1 MQILINKNGWQSLD
15 VNKNASV
22 SLVQNNISYP
32 FGSVKLGRT
41 TQIKI
46 PNTPHN
52 ASVFELASRADMY
65 GSGARKKYEA
75 SIVIGAVVLYGYLYV
90 DNYSED
96 NYNCVFIFGE
106 NEELTKL
113 LGDKDIR
120 ASLSEHL
127 DFYLIENNVILLK
140 DVGNSRHDITLGTP
154 QLVNK
159 YVRFSGINAQKAI
172 SIYRP
177 YSNVVDGNPNNAPK
191 KVATNL
197 IELLKLASYLGV
209 NVDTSNLGDLYVVH
223 DNKLTP
229 ETLLASTS
237 MSYQLESYDPLIGSN
252 YTMESSYT
260 IPFAQNLKFTSTDYD
275 QPSQPQL
282 IAVGY
287 GFPVDIKLKFPDDF
301 PNDVDCYRAINNS
314 MTIPVPWYPS
324 NSSFR
329 FGKAPLAGKTIN
341 LKYSADYRNA
351 FFFARDSD
359 FDENGILKSLPTDVI
374 FEFEIIA
381 DNEIKDEDEEQAQQN
396 KLVKATDFF
405 PDLTFAQIIDIVRY
419 TFDKQLLY
427 DATSQTLRFV
437 DYGSLD
443 TLDISDYLVD
453 VKQVNRSVKNSTAI
467 VSEIRTEEDKYGA
480 FMLSWKTENENLTP
494 TSNIYTF
501 PATYGS
507 VTKYGNFNV
516 LLADES
522 KENTLASIDSAGYL
536 IPLPIVSNRPIY
548 DKIFA
553 ESTNVKC
560 TFAMSALEFTHFFK
574 NDYLLV
580 VRGVRYIYVSA
591 TYNNGIVTAELQKI

>member
-1 MQILINKNGWQSLD
+1 MQILIDKNGWQSLD
-15 VNKNASV
+15 VNKNANV

-46 PNTPHN
+46 PNTPNN
-52 ASVFELASRADMY
+52 ASIFELASRADMY
-65 GSGARKKYEA
+65 GSGARKRYKA
-75 SIVIGAVVLYGYLYV
+75 SIIIGAVILYGYLYV

-120 ASLSEHL
+120 AILQEYL
-127 DFYLIENNVILLK
+127 DFYLIRNNVIELK
-140 DVGNSRHDITLGTP
+140 DTGGVNHDITIGYP
-154 QLVNK
+154 DVVSK
-159 YVRFSGINAQKAI
+159 YIRFSGINAQKAI
-172 SIYRP
+172 SMYRP
-177 YSNVVDGNPNNAPK
+177 YSNLVNEPPINAPK

-209 NVDTSNLGDLYVVH
+209 NIDTSKLGDLYVVH
-223 DNKLTP
+223 DNELTP
-229 ETLLASTS
+229 ETLLELVS
-237 MSYQLESYDPLIGSN
+237 MSYELEEYDPLIGSN
-252 YTMESSYT
+252 YTMSSSYAM
-260 IPFAQNLKFTSTDYD
+260 PFAQNVTFASTNYN
-275 QPSQPQL
+275 QPDQPQL
-282 IAVGY
+282 NAVGY
-287 GFPVDIKLKFPDDF
+287 GFSADIKLRFPDDF
-301 PNDVDCYRAINNS
+301 PSDIRCYRALSNS
-314 MTIPVPWYPS
+314 MTIVAPWAQYQ
-324 NSSFR
+324 
-329 FGKAPLAGKTIN
+329 FGSGSLAGKTIEVEFSDN
-341 LKYSADYRNA
+341 LPNA
-351 FFFARDSD
+351 FFFARASD
-359 FDENGILKSLPTDVI
+359 FTSNGILVSLPTDDM
-374 FEFEIIA
+374 FDFEIIA
-381 DNEIKDEDEEQAQQN
+381 DNEIKESEDEEQAQQN

-405 PDLTFAQIIDIVRY
+405 PDLTFSQIIDIVRY

-427 DATSQTLRFV
+427 DASTQTLRFV
-437 DYGSLD
+437 DYSSLNS
-443 TLDISDYLVD
+443 LDISDYLVE

-467 VSEIRTEEDKYGA
+467 ISEIRTEEDKYGR
-480 FMLSWKTENENLTP
+480 FVLSWRTENENLAQ

-522 KENTLASIDSAGYL
+522 KKNTLASIDSAGYL
-536 IPLPIVSNRPIY
+536 IPLPIVKNRPIY
-548 DKIFA
+548 DNIFA

-574 NDYLLV
+574 NDSLLV

>member
-1 MQILINKNGWQSLD
+1 MQIQINKNGWRSLD

-46 PNTPHN
+46 PNTPNN

-65 GSGARKKYEA
+65 GSGARKIYEA
-75 SIVIGAVVLYGYLYV
+75 SIIIGAVVLYGYLYV

-120 ASLSEHL
+120 ASLQEYL
-127 DFYLIENNVILLK
+127 DFYLIRNNEIELTN
-140 DVGNSRHDITLGTP
+140 VGGGNYDFTIGSP
-154 QLVNK
+154 QVVSK

-172 SIYRP
+172 SMYRP
-177 YSNVVDGNPNNAPK
+177 YSNFVNEPPINAPK

-223 DNKLTP
+223 DNELTP
-229 ETLLASTS
+229 ETLLELVSI
-237 MSYQLESYDPLIGSN
+237 SYELDEYDPLISN
-252 YTMESSYT
+252 YSISSSYT
-260 IPFAQNLKFTSTDYD
+260 MPFAQNVPFVSTDYY
-275 QPSQPQL
+275 QPDQPQL
-282 IAVGY
+282 NAVGY
-287 GFPVDIKLKFPDDF
+287 GFSADIKLRFPDYF
-301 PNDVDCYRAINNS
+301 PSDIRCYRALSNS
-314 MTIPVPWYPS
+314 MTVVAPWEQYQ
-324 NSSFR
+324 
-329 FGKAPLAGKTIN
+329 FGSGSLAGKTIDVDFSDN
-341 LKYSADYRNA
+341 LPNA
-351 FFFARDSD
+351 FFFARASD
-359 FDENGILKSLPTDVI
+359 FTSKGVLVSLPTDDM
-374 FEFEIIA
+374 FDFEIIVNNA
-381 DNEIKDEDEEQAQQN
+381 VQESEEDEAPAPLN
-396 KLVKATDFF
+396 KLVKATDFI
-405 PDLTFAQIIDIVRY
+405 PDLTFSQIIDIVRY

-427 DATSQTLRFV
+427 DVSTHTLRFV

-443 TLDISDYLVD
+443 SLDISDYLVEI
-453 VKQVNRSVKNSTAI
+453 KQVNRSVKNSTAM
-467 VSEIRTEEDKYGA
+467 VSEIRTEEDKYGT
-480 FMLSWKTENENLTP
+480 FMLSWRTENENFAP

-522 KENTLASIDSAGYL
+522 KKNTLASIDSAGYL
-536 IPLPIVSNRPIY
+536 IPLPIVRNRPIY
-548 DKIFA
+548 DNIFA

-574 NDYLLV
+574 NDSLLI

>member
-15 VNKNASV
+15 INKMASV

-46 PNTPHN
+46 PNTPNN

-65 GSGARKKYEA
+65 GIGARKRHEA
-75 SIVIGAVVLYGYLYV
+75 SIIIGAVVLYGYLYV
-90 DNYSED
+90 DNYSDD
-96 NYNCVFIFGE
+96 NYSCVFIFGE

-113 LGDKDIR
+113 LGGKDIR
-120 ASLSEHL
+120 ASLQEYL
-127 DFYLIENNVILLK
+127 DFYLIRNNVIELK
-140 DVGNSRHDITLGTP
+140 DTGGVNRNITIETP
-154 QLVNK
+154 RLVSK
-159 YVRFSGINAQKAI
+159 HIQFSGINEQKAI
-172 SIYRP
+172 SMYRP
-177 YSNVVDGNPNNAPK
+177 YSNVVDGNPKNAPK

-223 DNKLTP
+223 DNELTP
-229 ETLLASTS
+229 EKLLALAS
-237 MSYQLESYDPLIGSN
+237 MSYKLEESDPLIGSI
-252 YTMESSYT
+252 YTMSSSYT
-260 IPFAQNLKFTSTDYD
+260 MPFAQNLPFVSTDYY
-275 QPSQPQL
+275 QPDQPQL
-282 IAVGY
+282 NAVGY
-287 GFPVDIKLKFPDDF
+287 GFSADIKLRFPDDF
-301 PNDVDCYRAINNS
+301 PSDIRCYRALSNS
-314 MTIPVPWYPS
+314 MTIVAPWQQY
-324 NSSFR
+324 R
-329 FGKAPLAGKTIN
+329 FGDGSLAGKTIDVDFSDN
-341 LKYSADYRNA
+341 LPNA
-351 FFFARDSD
+351 FFFARASD
-359 FDENGILKSLPTDVI
+359 FTSNGVLVSLPTDDM
-374 FEFEIIA
+374 FDFEIIVNNA
-381 DNEIKDEDEEQAQQN
+381 VQESEEDETPTPLN
-396 KLVKATDFF
+396 KLVKASDFF
-405 PDLTFAQIIDIVRY
+405 PDLTFSQIIDIVRY

-427 DATSQTLRFV
+427 DASTQTLRFV
-437 DYGSLD
+437 DYSSLNS
-443 TLDISDYLVD
+443 LDISDYLVE
-453 VKQVNRSVKNSTAI
+453 VKQVNRSVKNSTAM
-467 VSEIRTEEDKYGA
+467 VSEIRTEEDKYGR
-480 FMLSWKTENENLTP
+480 FMLSWKTENENLAP

-536 IPLPIVSNRPIY
+536 IPLPIVRNRPIY
-548 DKIFA
+548 DNIFA

-574 NDYLLV
+574 NDSLLV

>member
-15 VNKNASV
+15 VNKALNV

-46 PNTPHN
+46 PNTPLN

-65 GSGARKKYEA
+65 GSGARMKYEA
-75 SIVIGAVVLYGYLYV
+75 SIVIGAVVLYGDLYV

-113 LGDKDIR
+113 LSVKDIR
-120 ASLSEHL
+120 ASLGEYL
-127 DFYLIENNVILLK
+127 DFYLIDNNVILLT

-172 SIYRP
+172 SMYRP

-209 NVDTSNLGDLYVVH
+209 NIDTSNLGDLYVVH

-229 ETLLASTS
+229 ETLLALAS
-237 MSYQLESYDPLIGSN
+237 MSYKLEFYDPFIGSN
-252 YTMESSYT
+252 YIMESSYT
-260 IPFAQNLKFTSTDYD
+260 IPFAQNVPFTSTNYY
-275 QPSQPQL
+275 QPDQPQL
-282 IAVGY
+282 NAVGY

-301 PNDVDCYRAINNS
+301 PSDIRCYRALSNS
-314 MTIPVPWYPS
+314 MTVVAPWQQYI
-324 NSSFR
+324 
-329 FGKAPLAGKTIN
+329 FGDGSLAGKTIDVDFSDN
-341 LKYSADYRNA
+341 LPNA
-351 FFFARDSD
+351 FFFARASD
-359 FDENGILKSLPTDVI
+359 FTSNGVLVSLPTDVI

-381 DNEIKDEDEEQAQQN
+381 DNEIKESEEEEQVQVPIN

-405 PDLTFAQIIDIVRY
+405 PNLTFAQIIDIVRY

-427 DATSQTLRFV
+427 DANSHTLRFV
-437 DYGSLD
+437 DYGSLN
-443 TLDISDYLVD
+443 TLDISDYLVE
-453 VKQVNRSVKNSTAI
+453 VKQVNRSVKNSTAM
-467 VSEIRTEEDKYGA
+467 VSDIRTEEDKYGR
-480 FMLSWKTENENLTP
+480 FILNWRTENENLTP

-507 VTKYGNFNV
+507 VTKYGNINV

-536 IPLPIVSNRPIY
+536 IPLPIVKNRPIY
-548 DKIFA
+548 DNIFA

-560 TFAMSALEFTHFFK
+560 TFSMSALEFTHFFK
-574 NDYLLV
+574 NDSLLV

>member
-1 MQILINKNGWQSLD
+1 MQIQINKNGWRSLD

-52 ASVFELASRADMY
+52 ESVFELASRADMY
-65 GSGARKKYEA
+65 GSGARKRYEA
-75 SIVIGAVVLYGYLYV
+75 SIIIGSVVLYGDLYV
-90 DNYSED
+90 DNYSDD

-120 ASLSEHL
+120 ASLQEYL
-127 DFYLIENNVILLK
+127 DFYLIRNNVIELK
-140 DVGNSRHDITLGTP
+140 DTGGVNHDITIGYP
-154 QLVNK
+154 DVVSK
-159 YVRFSGINAQKAI
+159 YIRFSGINAQKAI
-172 SIYRP
+172 SMYRP
-177 YSNVVDGNPNNAPK
+177 YSNLVNEPPINAPK

-209 NVDTSNLGDLYVVH
+209 NIDTSNLGDLYVVH
-223 DNKLTP
+223 DNELTP
-229 ETLLASTS
+229 ETLLELVS
-237 MSYQLESYDPLIGSN
+237 MSYELEESDPLIGSN
-252 YTMESSYT
+252 YTMASSYT
-260 IPFAQNLKFTSTDYD
+260 MPFAQNLPFVSTDYY
-275 QPSQPQL
+275 QPDQPQL
-282 IAVGY
+282 NAVGY
-287 GFPVDIKLKFPDDF
+287 GFSADIKLRFPDDF
-301 PNDVDCYRAINNS
+301 PSDIRCYRALSNS
-314 MTIPVPWYPS
+314 MTIVAPWQQYI
-324 NSSFR
+324 
-329 FGKAPLAGKTIN
+329 FGDGSLAGKTIDVDFSDN
-341 LKYSADYRNA
+341 LPNA
-351 FFFARDSD
+351 FFFARASD
-359 FDENGILKSLPTDVI
+359 FTSNGVLVSLPTNDM
-374 FEFEIIA
+374 FDFEIIV
-381 DNEIKDEDEEQAQQN
+381 NNSVKESEDEEQAPLN
-396 KLVKATDFF
+396 KLVKASDFF
-405 PDLTFAQIIDIVRY
+405 PDLTFSQIIDIVRY

-427 DATSQTLRFV
+427 DASTQTLRFV
-437 DYGSLD
+437 DYSSLD
-443 TLDISDYLVD
+443 SLDISDYLVE
-453 VKQVNRSVKNSTAI
+453 VKQVNRSVKNSTAM
-467 VSEIRTEEDKYGA
+467 VSEIRTEEDKYGR
-480 FMLSWKTENENLTP
+480 FMLSWRTENENLAP

-522 KENTLASIDSAGYL
+522 KKNTLASIDSAGYL
-536 IPLPIVSNRPIY
+536 IPLPIVQNRPIY
-548 DKIFA
+548 DNIFA

-574 NDYLLV
+574 NDSLLV

>member
-1 MQILINKNGWQSLD
+1 MQIQINNNGWQSLD

-65 GSGARKKYEA
+65 GIGARKRYEA

-90 DNYSED
+90 DNYSDD

-120 ASLSEHL
+120 ASLYEFL
-127 DFYLIENNVILLK
+127 DFYLIRNNVIELK
-140 DVGNSRHDITLGTP
+140 DVGGGNHDITIGYP
-154 QLVNK
+154 DVISK
-159 YVRFSGINAQKAI
+159 YTRFSGINAQKAI
-172 SIYRP
+172 SMYRP
-177 YSNVVDGNPNNAPK
+177 YSNLVNEPPINAPK

-223 DNKLTP
+223 DNELTP
-229 ETLLASTS
+229 DTLLELVSI
-237 MSYQLESYDPLIGSN
+237 SYELEESGTLIGSN
-252 YTMESSYT
+252 YSISSSYAM
-260 IPFAQNLKFTSTDYD
+260 PFAHNVPFVSTNYN
-275 QPSQPQL
+275 QPDQPQL
-282 IAVGY
+282 KAVGY
-287 GFPVDIKLKFPDDF
+287 GFSADIKLRFPDDF
-301 PNDVDCYRAINNS
+301 PSDIRCYRALSNS
-314 MTIPVPWYPS
+314 MTIVSPWEQYQ
-324 NSSFR
+324 
-329 FGKAPLAGKTIN
+329 FGNGSLAGKTIEVDFSDN
-341 LKYSADYRNA
+341 LPNA
-351 FFFARDSD
+351 FFFARASD
-359 FDENGILKSLPTDVI
+359 FTSKGVLVSLPTDDM
-374 FEFEIIA
+374 FDFEIIV
-381 DNEIKDEDEEQAQQN
+381 NNSVKESEEDEAPAPLN
-396 KLVKATDFF
+396 KLVKATDFM
-405 PDLTFAQIIDIVRY
+405 PDLTFSQIIDIVRY

-427 DATSQTLRFV
+427 DASTQTLRFV
-437 DYGSLD
+437 DYSSLNS
-443 TLDISDYLVD
+443 LDISDYLVE
-453 VKQVNRSVKNSTAI
+453 VKQVNRSVKNSTAM
-467 VSEIRTEEDKYGA
+467 VSEIRTEEDKYGT
-480 FMLSWKTENENLTP
+480 FMLSWRTENENLSP

-501 PATYGS
+501 PATYGR

-522 KENTLASIDSAGYL
+522 KKNTLASIDSAGYL
-536 IPLPIVSNRPIY
+536 IPLPIVKNRPIY
-548 DKIFA
+548 DNIFA

-560 TFAMSALEFTHFFK
+560 TFSMSALEFTHFFK
-574 NDYLLV
+574 NDSLLV
-580 VRGVRYIYVSA
+580 VRGVIYIYVSA

>member
-41 TQIKI
+41 TQIKL

-75 SIVIGAVVLYGYLYV
+75 SIIIGAVVLYGYLYI
-90 DNYSED
+90 DNYSD
-96 NYNCVFIFGE
+96 GNYNCVFIFGE

-120 ASLSEHL
+120 ASLNEYL
-127 DFYLIENNVILLK
+127 DFYLIRNNVIELT
-140 DVGNSRHDITLGTP
+140 DAGGGRHDVTLGTP
-154 QLVNK
+154 QLVSK
-159 YVRFSGINAQKAI
+159 YIRFNGINAQKAI

-177 YSNVVDGNPNNAPK
+177 YSNAVNENPINAPK

-237 MSYQLESYDPLIGSN
+237 ISYQLDFYDPFIGSN

-260 IPFAQNLKFTSTDYD
+260 IPFAQNLQFSSTDYY
-275 QPSQPQL
+275 QPDQPQL
-282 IAVGY
+282 NAVGY
-287 GFPVDIKLKFPDDF
+287 GFSADIKLRFPDYF
-301 PNDVDCYRAINNS
+301 PSDIRCYRALSNS
-314 MTIPVPWYPS
+314 MTVVAPWQQYM
-324 NSSFR
+324 
-329 FGKAPLAGKTIN
+329 FGDAPLAGKTIDVDFSDN
-341 LKYSADYRNA
+341 LPNA
-351 FFFARDSD
+351 FFFARASD
-359 FDENGILKSLPTDVI
+359 FTSNGVLVSLPTDDM
-374 FEFEIIA
+374 FDFEIIIN
-381 DNEIKDEDEEQAQQN
+381 NEIKESEEDEAPLN

-405 PDLTFAQIIDIVRY
+405 PDLTFSQIIDIVRY

-427 DATSQTLRFV
+427 DATSHTLRFV
-437 DYGSLD
+437 DYNSLN
-443 TLDISDYLVD
+443 TLDISDYLVA
-453 VKQVNRSVKNSTAI
+453 VKQVNRSVKNSTAM
-467 VSEIRTEEDKYGA
+467 VSGIRTEEDKFGA
-480 FMLSWKTENENLTP
+480 FMLSWRTENENLSP

-507 VTKYGNFNV
+507 VTKYKDFNV

-536 IPLPIVSNRPIY
+536 IPLPIVNNRPVY
-548 DKIFA
+548 DNIFA

-574 NDYLLV
+574 NDALLI

>member
-15 VNKNASV
+15 VNKALNV

-46 PNTPHN
+46 PNTPLN

-65 GSGARKKYEA
+65 GSGARRKYEA
-75 SIVIGAVVLYGYLYV
+75 SIVIGAVVLYGDLYV
-90 DNYSED
+90 DNYSDD

-120 ASLSEHL
+120 ASLQEYL
-127 DFYLIENNVILLK
+127 DFYLIRNNVIELN
-140 DVGNSRHDITLGTP
+140 DVGGGIHDITIGYP
-154 QLVNK
+154 AVVSK
-159 YVRFSGINAQKAI
+159 YVRFSGVNAQKAI
-172 SIYRP
+172 SMYRP
-177 YSNVVDGNPNNAPK
+177 YSNFVNEPPINAPK

-223 DNKLTP
+223 DNELTP
-229 ETLLASTS
+229 ETLLELVSI
-237 MSYQLESYDPLIGSN
+237 SYELEEYDQLIGSD
-252 YTMESSYT
+252 YSISSSYT
-260 IPFAQNLKFTSTDYD
+260 MPFAQNVPFVSTNYY
-275 QPSQPQL
+275 QPDRPQL
-282 IAVGY
+282 NAVGY
-287 GFPVDIKLKFPDDF
+287 GFSADIKLRFPDYFPDDIR
-301 PNDVDCYRAINNS
+301 CYRALSNS
-314 MTIPVPWYPS
+314 MTIVSPWQQY
-324 NSSFR
+324 R
-329 FGKAPLAGKTIN
+329 FGDGSLAGKTIDVDFSDN
-341 LKYSADYRNA
+341 LPNA
-351 FFFARDSD
+351 FFFARESD
-359 FDENGILKSLPTDVI
+359 FTSNGVLVSLPTDDM
-374 FEFEIIA
+374 FDFEIIVNNA
-381 DNEIKDEDEEQAQQN
+381 ILDVEDEEAPAPLN
-396 KLVKATDFF
+396 KLVKATDFM

-427 DATSQTLRFV
+427 DATSHTLRFV
-437 DYGSLD
+437 DYSSLD
-443 TLDISDYLVD
+443 SLDISDYLVE

-467 VSEIRTEEDKYGA
+467 ISEIRTEEDKYGR
-480 FMLSWKTENENLTP
+480 FMLSWRTENENLAP

-507 VTKYGNFNV
+507 VTKYSNFNV

-536 IPLPIVSNRPIY
+536 IPLPIVKNRPIY
-548 DKIFA
+548 DNVFA

-574 NDYLLV
+574 NDSLLV

>member
-32 FGSVKLGRT
+32 FGSVKFGRT
-41 TQIKI
+41 TQIKL

-52 ASVFELASRADMY
+52 ASVFALASRADMY

-75 SIVIGAVVLYGYLYV
+75 SIVIGAVVLYGDLYV

-113 LGDKDIR
+113 LSVKDIR
-120 ASLSEHL
+120 ASLGEYL
-127 DFYLIENNVILLK
+127 DFYLIDNNVILLT

-172 SIYRP
+172 SMYRP
-177 YSNVVDGNPNNAPK
+177 YSNLVNEPPINAPK

-223 DNKLTP
+223 DNELTP
-229 ETLLASTS
+229 ETLLELVS
-237 MSYQLESYDPLIGSN
+237 MSYELEESDPLSSN
-252 YTMESSYT
+252 YTMSSSYAM
-260 IPFAQNLKFTSTDYD
+260 PFAQNVPFVSTNYN
-275 QPSQPQL
+275 QPDQPQL
-282 IAVGY
+282 NAVGY
-287 GFPVDIKLKFPDDF
+287 GFSADIKLRFPDYF
-301 PNDVDCYRAINNS
+301 PSDIRCYRALSNS
-314 MTIPVPWYPS
+314 MTIVAPWQQY
-324 NSSFR
+324 R
-329 FGKAPLAGKTIN
+329 FGDGSLAGKTIDVAFSDN
-341 LKYSADYRNA
+341 LPNA
-351 FFFARDSD
+351 FFFARSSD
-359 FDENGILKSLPTDVI
+359 FTSNGVLVSLPTDDM
-374 FEFEIIA
+374 FDFEIIVN
-381 DNEIKDEDEEQAQQN
+381 NEILDVEDEEAPAPLN
-396 KLVKATDFF
+396 KLVKATDFM

-437 DYGSLD
+437 DYGSLN
-443 TLDISDYLVD
+443 TLDISDYLVE
-453 VKQVNRSVKNSTAI
+453 VKQVNRSVKNSVAM
-467 VSEIRTEEDKYGA
+467 VSEIRTEEDKYGR
-480 FMLSWKTENENLTP
+480 FILNWRTENENLTP

-507 VTKYGNFNV
+507 VTKYGNINV

-522 KENTLASIDSAGYL
+522 KENTLASIDSEGYL
-536 IPLPIVSNRPIY
+536 IPLPIVKNRPIY
-548 DKIFA
+548 DNIFA

-560 TFAMSALEFTHFFK
+560 TFSMSALEFTHFFK
-574 NDYLLV
+574 NDSLLV

>member
-1 MQILINKNGWQSLD
+1 MQIQINKNGWQSLE

-22 SLVQNNISYP
+22 SLVQNNIFYP

-65 GSGARKKYEA
+65 GIGARKKYKA
-75 SIVIGAVVLYGYLYV
+75 SIIIGAVVLYGYLYV

-106 NEELTKL
+106 NEELTNL

-120 ASLSEHL
+120 ASLQEYL
-127 DFYLIENNVILLK
+127 DFYLIRNNVIELT
-140 DVGNSRHDITLGTP
+140 DVGGGIHDITIEYP
-154 QLVNK
+154 QVVSK
-159 YVRFSGINAQKAI
+159 YTRFSGINSQKAI
-172 SIYRP
+172 SMYRP
-177 YSNVVDGNPNNAPK
+177 YSNLVNEPAINAPK

-209 NVDTSNLGDLYVVH
+209 NVETSNLGDLYVVH
-223 DNKLTP
+223 DNELTP
-229 ETLLASTS
+229 ETLLELVSI
-237 MSYQLESYDPLIGSN
+237 SYELEESDPLIGSN
-252 YTMESSYT
+252 YTMSSSYAM
-260 IPFAQNLKFTSTDYD
+260 PFAQNVPFVSTNYN
-275 QPSQPQL
+275 QPDQPQL
-282 IAVGY
+282 NAVGY
-287 GFPVDIKLKFPDDF
+287 GFSADIKLRFPDYF
-301 PNDVDCYRAINNS
+301 PSDIRCYRALSNS
-314 MTIPVPWYPS
+314 MTVVAPWAQYQ
-324 NSSFR
+324 
-329 FGKAPLAGKTIN
+329 FGNGSLAGKTIEVEFSDN
-341 LKYSADYRNA
+341 LPNA
-351 FFFARDSD
+351 FFFARASD
-359 FDENGILKSLPTDVI
+359 FTNKGVLVSLPTDDM
-374 FEFEIIA
+374 FDFEIIVNNA
-381 DNEIKDEDEEQAQQN
+381 VKESEEDEAPAPLN

-405 PDLTFAQIIDIVRY
+405 PDLTFSQIIDIVRY

-427 DATSQTLRFV
+427 DANSHTLRFV
-437 DYGSLD
+437 DYGSLNS
-443 TLDISDYLVD
+443 LDISDYLVE
-453 VKQVNRSVKNSTAI
+453 VKQVNRSVKNSTAM
-467 VSEIRTEEDKYGA
+467 VSEIRTEEDKYGR
-480 FMLSWKTENENLTP
+480 FMLSWRTENENLAQ

-522 KENTLASIDSAGYL
+522 KKNTLASIDSAGYL
-536 IPLPIVSNRPIY
+536 IPLPIVRNRPIY
-548 DKIFA
+548 DNIFA

-560 TFAMSALEFTHFFK
+560 TCAMSALEFTHFFK
-574 NDYLLV
+574 NDSLLV

>member
-15 VNKNASV
+15 VNKNANV

-41 TQIKI
+41 TQIKL
-46 PNTPHN
+46 PNTPN
-52 ASVFELASRADMY
+52 NSSVFALASRADMY

-75 SIVIGAVVLYGYLYV
+75 SIIVGAVILYGYLYV
-90 DNYSED
+90 DNYSET

-120 ASLSEHL
+120 ASLYEYL
-127 DFYLIENNVILLK
+127 DFYLIRDNVIELT
-140 DVGNSRHDITLGTP
+140 DTGGNPHNITIGYP
-154 QLVNK
+154 GLVSK
-159 YVRFSGINAQKAI
+159 YIRFSGVNAQKAI
-172 SIYRP
+172 SMYRP
-177 YSNVVDGNPNNAPK
+177 YSNLVNEPPINAPK

-209 NVDTSNLGDLYVVH
+209 NVDTSNLGDLYLVH
-223 DNKLTP
+223 DNELTP
-229 ETLLASTS
+229 ETLLELVSI
-237 MSYQLESYDPLIGSN
+237 SYKLETYDPLIGSD
-252 YTMESSYT
+252 YSMSSSFTMPLAQNV
-260 IPFAQNLKFTSTDYD
+260 PFASTNYN
-275 QPSQPQL
+275 QPDQPQL
-282 IAVGY
+282 NAVGY
-287 GFPVDIKLKFPDDF
+287 GFSADIKLRFPDDF
-301 PNDVDCYRAINNS
+301 PSDIRCYRALSNN
-314 MTIPVPWYPS
+314 MTIVAPWQQYI
-324 NSSFR
+324 
-329 FGKAPLAGKTIN
+329 FGDAPLAGKTIDVDFSDN
-341 LKYSADYRNA
+341 LPNA
-351 FFFARDSD
+351 FFFARASD
-359 FDENGILKSLPTDVI
+359 FTSNGVLVSLPTDDM
-374 FEFEIIA
+374 FDFEIIIN
-381 DNEIKDEDEEQAQQN
+381 NEVKESEEDEAPAPIN
-396 KLVKATDFF
+396 KLVKATDFM

-437 DYGSLD
+437 DYYSIN
-443 TLDISDYLVD
+443 TLDISDYLVE
-453 VKQVNRSVKNSTAI
+453 VKQVNRSVKNSTAM
-467 VSEIRTEEDKYGA
+467 VSEIRTEEDKYGKI
-480 FMLSWKTENENLTP
+480 MLSWRTENENLSP

-536 IPLPIVSNRPIY
+536 IPLPIVKNRPIY
-548 DKIFA
+548 DAIFS

-574 NDYLLV
+574 NDALLI
-580 VRGVRYIYVSA
+580 VRSVRYIYVSA

>member
-1 MQILINKNGWQSLD
+1 MQILINNNGWQSLD

-75 SIVIGAVVLYGYLYV
+75 SIIMGAVVLYGYLYV

-113 LGDKDIR
+113 FGDKDIR
-120 ASLSEHL
+120 ASLREYL
-127 DFYLIENNVILLK
+127 DFYLIRNNVIALN
-140 DVGNSRHDITLGTP
+140 DVGGGIHDITIGYP
-154 QLVNK
+154 DVVSK
-159 YVRFSGINAQKAI
+159 YTRFSGINAQKAI
-172 SIYRP
+172 SMYRP
-177 YSNVVDGNPNNAPK
+177 YSNLVNEPPINAPK

-209 NVDTSNLGDLYVVH
+209 NVDTSNLGDLYIVH
-223 DNKLTP
+223 DNELTP
-229 ETLLASTS
+229 ETLLELVSI
-237 MSYQLESYDPLIGSN
+237 SYELDEYDPLGSN
-252 YTMESSYT
+252 YSISSSYAM
-260 IPFAQNLKFTSTDYD
+260 PFAQNLPFTSTDYY
-275 QPSQPQL
+275 QPDQPQL
-282 IAVGY
+282 NAVGY
-287 GFPVDIKLKFPDDF
+287 GFSADIKLRFPDYF
-301 PNDVDCYRAINNS
+301 PSDIRCYRALSNS
-314 MTIPVPWYPS
+314 MTVVSPWSQYQ
-324 NSSFR
+324 
-329 FGKAPLAGKTIN
+329 FGNGSLAGKTIEVEFSDN
-341 LKYSADYRNA
+341 LPNA
-351 FFFARDSD
+351 FFFARASD
-359 FDENGILKSLPTDVI
+359 FTSKGVLVSLPTDDM
-374 FEFEIIA
+374 FDFDIIV
-381 DNEIKDEDEEQAQQN
+381 NNSVKESEEDEAPAPLN

-405 PDLTFAQIIDIVRY
+405 PDLTFSQIIDIVRY

-427 DATSQTLRFV
+427 DANSHTLRFV

-443 TLDISDYLVD
+443 SLDISDYLVE
-453 VKQVNRSVKNSTAI
+453 VKQVNRSVKNSTAM
-467 VSEIRTEEDKYGA
+467 VSEIRTEEDKYGR
-480 FMLSWKTENENLTP
+480 FMLSWKTENENLSP

-522 KENTLASIDSAGYL
+522 KKNTLASIDSSGYL
-536 IPLPIVSNRPIY
+536 IPLPIVKNRPIY
-548 DKIFA
+548 DNIFA

-574 NDYLLV
+574 NDSLLV